1 MATSGYINNIYY
13 QNLVVCGSNTSSDP
27 NLHVFEEK
35 EADSSLFGHETKLIK
50 YVKKEK
56 MIGEF
61 VVSGYEV
68 HKRTPEIW
76 YSAGDYLKP
85 KEKIPKKNRKCPH
98 EGIEGVL
105 GLVK

>member
-13 QNLVVCGSNTSSDP
+13 QNLVVCGSNNSSDP

-35 EADSSLFGHETKLIK
+35 EANPELFGYQSKLIC
-50 YVKKEK
+50 YVSEEK

-68 HKRTPEIW
+68 HKRTPE
-76 YSAGDYLKP
+76 DYFKP